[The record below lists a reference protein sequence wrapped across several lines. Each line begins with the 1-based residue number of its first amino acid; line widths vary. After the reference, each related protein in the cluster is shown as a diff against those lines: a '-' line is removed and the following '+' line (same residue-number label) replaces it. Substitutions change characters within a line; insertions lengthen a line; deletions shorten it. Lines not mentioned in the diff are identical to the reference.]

1 MRLRQALILLAA
13 ATSLSACASGVG
25 GGGFGYGGYSLVRV
39 KEVRVGNDS
48 MAVTP
53 PREWN
58 KISGSLFVDIH
69 AVEDWTQNGVYL
81 DGISFVT
88 GLKDG
93 KALVYQRRRDDRQ
106 VPKFR
111 SNMTPPEIAAMIESL
126 FRGRAGAVDFKT
138 LSMTPRPFLGTN
150 GCSVERGLTTPDPAE
165 AAVKR
170 AMIAAARKTVLL
182 ADHTKIGNDY
192 LARFGTLDD
201 LDVLIT
207 DSGLNDELY
216 ADVASAGVR
225 VVRA

>member
-48 MAVTP
+48 MAMTP

-126 FRGRAGAVDFKT
+126 FRVRAGAVDFKT

-150 GCSVERGLTTPDPAE
+150 GFQFDYEHLDSDEVRRRGRAV
-165 AAVKR
+165 AAVINGR
-170 AMIAAARKTVLL
+170 LYMILFDAARSHYYNALL
-182 ADHTKIGNDY
+182 PDFEAIVSS
-192 LARFGTLDD
+192 ARL
-201 LDVLIT
+201 V
-207 DSGLNDELY
+207 
-216 ADVASAGVR
+216 
-225 VVRA
+225 